1 MVNWWP
7 LMSVPPIPEVVEIPS
22 TGAARRQIQQADRT
36 RIKTADL
43 IDIPLPHGG
52 FFPVR

>member
-7 LMSVPPIPEVVEIPS
+7 LTSVPPIPEVVEIAS
-22 TGAARRQIQQADRT
+22 AGAARRQIQQADRT

-43 IDIPLPHGG
+43 TDIPFPRGG
-52 FFPVR
+52 FFR